1 MKLFKNSSEAKDGI
15 ESFIEKQAI
24 QSEFHSTAF
33 RLKFSGWI
41 MRDAYFLGSFNRLVK
56 TESAYT
62 FSYLA
67 TAEIKSHLKVIK
79 SSVDVLKTKLGY
91 IDYEE
96 ATTPYPIKSFRKGS
110 GLIDV
115 KFITS
120 IFSEDFIKQNDLIPD
135 KIIALVE
142 ASREQQQN
150 RIDDQEAV
158 TILRWQEIRE
168 DLRTILSISSV
179 DGTMQLSYCFLKD
192 RYKNE
197 RALSNFNPI
206 SGYYGNRFVYEPV
219 RFNRYISKHGMRF
232 IEIQGY
238 AQSPQNELNE
248 QVIQITYNN
257 YTTGTMDSIACS
269 SYRSLKK
276 ESKLLF
282 ALLTLIYGIDIYRRH
297 QASLP
302 MDAQSEVQSE
312 ATKSLIPIMG
322 KCLDLKKSIIGK
334 TSYYSPETDIHI
346 SYTPTFEKD
355 DEGSD
360 FVVFQLKIQ
369 ILPFDPN
376 HPEKTKTYLH
386 PIIYEADK

>member
-1 MKLFKNSSEAKDGI
+1 MKLFKNSSEAETGI
-15 ESFIEKQAI
+15 TAFIKKIPI
-24 QSEFHSTAF
+24 QFEFHSTSF

-41 MRDAYFLGSFNRLVK
+41 LRDAYFLNSFNRLVR
-56 TESAYT
+56 TESSYT
-62 FSYLA
+62 FSYL
-67 TAEIKSHLKVIK
+67 TTDEIKSHQKVIK
-79 SSVDVLKTKLGY
+79 TSIEALNKK
-91 IDYEE
+91 IDTIHYEG
-96 ATTPYPIKSFRKGS
+96 ATTPHPTNSVRKES
-110 GLIDV
+110 GFIDV
-115 KFITS
+115 KFITT
-120 IFSEDFIKQNDLIPD
+120 IFSSDFIKQNDLSPENIMTMVD
-135 KIIALVE
+135 
-142 ASREQQQN
+142 ASREKQQN
-150 RIDDQEAV
+150 LIDEQEPV
-158 TILRWQEIRE
+158 SILRWQEIRE
-168 DLRTILSISSV
+168 DLRTILSISPV
-179 DGTMQLSYCFLKD
+179 DGTIQLSYCFLKD

-219 RFNRYISKHGMRF
+219 RFNRYISKHGLRF

-257 YTTGTMDSIACS
+257 YSKGTMDSIACS

-276 ESKLLF
+276 ESKLF
-282 ALLTLIYGIDIYRRH
+282 FTLLTLIYGIDIYRRH
-297 QASLP
+297 QESLP

-312 ATKSLIPIMG
+312 AAKSLIPIMG

>member
-1 MKLFKNSSEAKDGI
+1 MKLFKNSSEAEAGI
-15 ESFIEKQAI
+15 TVFIKKIPI
-24 QSEFHSTAF
+24 QFEFHSTSF

-41 MRDAYFLGSFNRLVK
+41 FRDAYFLNSFNRLVR
-56 TESAYT
+56 TESSYT
-62 FSYLA
+62 FSYL
-67 TAEIKSHLKVIK
+67 TTDEIKSHQKAIK
-79 SSVDVLKTKLGY
+79 TCIEALNKK
-91 IDYEE
+91 IDTIHYEG
-96 ATTPYPIKSFRKGS
+96 ATTPHPTNSVRKES
-110 GLIDV
+110 GFIDV
-115 KFITS
+115 KLITS
-120 IFSEDFIKQNDLIPD
+120 IFSSDFIKQNDLSPEN
-135 KIIALVE
+135 IITLVH
-142 ASREQQQN
+142 ASREKQQN
-150 RIDDQEAV
+150 LIDEQEPV
-158 TILRWQEIRE
+158 SILRWQEIRE
-168 DLRTILSISSV
+168 DLRTILSISPV

-219 RFNRYISKHGMRF
+219 RFNRYISKHGLRF

-257 YTTGTMDSIACS
+257 YSKGTMDSIACS

-297 QASLP
+297 QKSLP

-312 ATKSLIPIMG
+312 AAKSLIPIMG

-355 DEGSD
+355 DEESD